1 MTDSEI
7 LQGVRDFIT
16 ERFLDGDGA
25 GLTETTA
32 LLQTGIVDS
41 LGMLKLIEF
50 LRDHF
55 QVKLP
60 EEEIRPENF
69 ANLQTI
75 VGLVGRFRVD

>member
-1 MTDSEI
+1 MTDAEI
-7 LQGVRDFIT
+7 LQGVRAFIT
-16 ERFLDGDGA
+16 ERFLDGDDA

-32 LLQTGIVDS
+32 LLQTGIIDS

-55 QVKLP
+55 QVTLP

-69 ANLQTI
+69 ANLRTI
-75 VGLVGRFRVD
+75 VALVERFQG